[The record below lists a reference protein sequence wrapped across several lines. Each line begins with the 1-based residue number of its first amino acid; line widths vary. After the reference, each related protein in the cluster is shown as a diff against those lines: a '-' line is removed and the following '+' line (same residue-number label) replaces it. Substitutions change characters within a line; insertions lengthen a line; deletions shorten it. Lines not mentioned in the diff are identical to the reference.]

1 MNKKRRVSA
10 KVKSQNLK
18 VKSRLQ
24 FPTPDSSTGAH
35 LCAPTTPASS
45 GFTILEALIA
55 IAILSILMTAI
66 APVFVLA
73 VGNRLQA
80 RRIEL
85 ATQATKTYIAGVK
98 AGTIAPPQH
107 IVVLNEVDSNKNF
120 NSQREQF
127 VATAPPSTSGGL
139 RCTNVTVGNSYCWNN
154 TTSSLYCFDLD
165 GGGCSSDSGQDLVIQ
180 AFRSASSEARSMD
193 KAYILGIRVY
203 RAAGFSDLSPLVAS
217 DANTQRT
224 QLTFS
229 GGLGNFKTPLV
240 ETATEVANDESSIN
254 DFCDR
259 LGCE

>member
-1 MNKKRRVSA
+1 MNDKRRV
-10 KVKSQNLK
+10 NLK
-18 VKSRLQ
+18 VNSQQLKVKLVT
-24 FPTPDSSTGAH
+24 F
-35 LCAPTTPASS
+35 TTHHAS

-73 VGNRLQA
+73 VGNRVQA

-85 ATQATKTYIAGVK
+85 ATQATKTYIDGIK
-98 AGTIAPPQH
+98 AGTIESPQH

-127 VATAPPSTSGGL
+127 VATVPTSTSGGL
-139 RCTNVTVGNSYCWNN
+139 RCTNITVSNSYCWNN
-154 TTSSLYCFDLD
+154 STSSLYCFDLD

-180 AFRSASSEARSMD
+180 AFRSASSDPKSIG
-193 KAYILGIRVY
+193 KGYLLGVRVY

-217 DANTQRT
+217 DSTTQRT
-224 QLTFS
+224 QMPFS
-229 GGLGNFKTPLV
+229 GGVGNFKAPLV
-240 ETATEVANDESSIN
+240 ETTTEIAANESNIN

-259 LGCE
+259 LGCQ